1 MRSHRFLTL
10 ALAAVIGVAFL
21 GAALADDKPVTVSGT
36 IQCAK
41 CALKKEGYTKCQ
53 DVLIADGKEYY
64 LVKNEAVE
72 KFGHTCKGEKAAVV
86 TGKVEEKEGKT
97 WLTPTKIEPAK
108 T

>member
-1 MRSHRFLTL
+1 MRTRSVLTL

-21 GAALADDKPVTVSGT
+21 GAALADDQPVTVTGK
-36 IQCAK
+36 IMCAK
-41 CALKKEGYTKCQ
+41 CALKKEDYKKCQ
-53 DVLIADGKEYY
+53 DVLVADGKEYY

-97 WLTPTKIEPAK
+97 WMTATKIEQAK
-108 T
+108 G